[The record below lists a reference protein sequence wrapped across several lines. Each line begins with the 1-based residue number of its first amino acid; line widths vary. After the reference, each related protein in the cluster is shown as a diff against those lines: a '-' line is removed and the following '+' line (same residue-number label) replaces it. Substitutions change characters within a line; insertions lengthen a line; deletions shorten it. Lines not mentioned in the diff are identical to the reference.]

1 MAEPIRLA
9 KRVAALAQCS
19 RREAELFIEGGWVRV
34 DGVVVEEP
42 QSRVAEQQ
50 NVVIDPH
57 AVAEDA
63 QPVTLLLHKPVG
75 MGYDEAQRLLTPANH
90 AAEAG
95 TSGGASPRILKRH
108 FAKLA
113 PMLDMPAQASGLAVY
128 SQDFRIVR
136 KLTEDALLIEQ
147 ELVVE
152 VSGTIRDGGMAL
164 LANGLAYRGWRLPPA
179 KVSWQS
185 ETRLRFAIKGMDPAL
200 VPWMCEEVGL
210 RPLSMKRL
218 RLGRVPLAG
227 LPLGQWR
234 YLPADARF

>member
-9 KRVAALAQCS
+9 KRVAAMAQCS

-42 QSRVAEQQ
+42 QARVGEGQDVAL
-50 NVVIDPH
+50 DPN

-63 QPVTLLLHKPVG
+63 LPVTLLLHKPAG
-75 MGYDEAQRLLTPANH
+75 MRYADATRLLVEANRAPAG
-90 AAEAG
+90 EAP
-95 TSGGASPRILKRH
+95 PRMLKRH
-108 FAKLA
+108 FEKLT
-113 PMLDMPAQASGLAVY
+113 PLLDMPAQASGLAVF

-136 KLTEDALLIEQ
+136 KLTEDALLVEQ

-152 VSGTIRDGGMAL
+152 VDGTIREGGLQL
-164 LANGLAYRGWRLPPA
+164 LKNGLVYRDWRVPPA

-185 ETRLRFAIKGMDPAL
+185 EQRLRFAIKGMDPAL

-210 RPLSMKRL
+210 RPTAMKRL
-218 RLGRVPLAG
+218 RLGRVPMSG

-234 YLPADARF
+234 YLEPDARF